1 VHGVYATG
9 GPPLV
14 YALSRVE
21 LDKTALRATL
31 CAIWIVIDSALTVAF
46 VLDGRFG
53 EGGWAAPIV
62 MFPSMVVAIGLGSWI
77 HGRIDP
83 VRFRLAVYV
92 LLIVLASSLVFR
104 G

>member
-1 VHGVYATG
+1 
-9 GPPLV
+9 
-14 YALSRVE
+14 
-21 LDKTALRATL
+21 
-31 CAIWIVIDSALTVAF
+31 
-46 VLDGRFG
+46 
-53 EGGWAAPIV
+53 
-62 MFPSMVVAIGLGSWI
+62 MVVAIGLGSWI